1 MGNIEILD
9 DNIGIIPLHEGW
21 NSQYNPFYYM
31 IIPLNINLTMMTF
44 EYIMEV
50 FDTREKGLLSVS
62 IGKVRVADLA

>member
-1 MGNIEILD
+1 
-9 DNIGIIPLHEGW
+9 
-21 NSQYNPFYYM
+21 M
-31 IIPLNINLTMMTF
+31 IIPQNINLTMMTF